1 MVSLQ
6 RSPKTNF
13 FTCFFFTDRL
23 IGKLNHMLYYQKY
36 LVKDNDQFDPEFF
49 SFVIDDMKTI
59 REQTDHVLP
68 TFKTEIILSF
78 LKNHSLEPEWSN
90 SNPELT
96 KLITSGSLSTGN
108 IKSLFDSCHNKPL
121 FRQQMEAFLRQGLSE

>member
-1 MVSLQ
+1 
-6 RSPKTNF
+6 
-13 FTCFFFTDRL
+13 
-23 IGKLNHMLYYQKY
+23 MLYYQKY